1 MMIKIQDYSFK
12 GKKALVRVDYNVPL
26 NEQSE
31 ITDSTRIDASLPTLK
46 KILSDGGSIIL
57 MSHLGR
63 PKGRDEK
70 CSLKLLLPYLKQV
83 TGAEL
88 FFADDCLQAETL
100 AAGLKPGQI
109 LLLENVRFYKE
120 ETDGD
125 EAFARKLAS
134 YGDVYVNDAF
144 ATAHREH
151 ASTAVIARF
160 FPNDKMF
167 GLLMQ
172 AEVDNL
178 NRVMNNPKRPFTAIL
193 GGSKISTKINIINH
207 LLTKVDNIILGDEP
221 VGAAGMLRKA
231 EARKK
236 IIALSEKYGLQVD
249 PDAVIQDIT
258 VGMQQRTEILK
269 MLYRDNEILIFDEP
283 TAVLTPQEIDELMQ
297 IMRNLAAEGKSIL
310 FISHKLAEI
319 MSVADR
325 CTVLRKGK
333 YIGTVETKNTT
344 MEELSAMMV
353 GRNVNFHVE
362 KKEAHPGE
370 VMLDVQHM
378 TVASKAHNNNAVKDV
393 SFQVRRGEIV
403 CIAGIDGNGQSEL
416 VYGLT
421 GLEPLV
427 HGKIMMDGKDIT
439 RSTIRKRSI
448 SGMSHIPEDRHKHGL
463 VLDYSL
469 EYNMILQTYFESR
482 FTDRIGFL
490 KRKNIREYS
499 DKLIEQ
505 YDVRSGQ
512 GSVTPARAMSG
523 GNQQKA
529 IIAREIDKQ
538 PEVLVAVQPTRG
550 LDVGAI
556 EYIHK
561 QLVAQRDAGKAVLLI
576 SLELDEVMDVP
587 DRILVMYEGEIVGEL
602 DPKKTTQ
609 EELGLYMAGAK
620 RDEVRK
626 A

>member
-193 GGSKISTKINIINH
+193 GGSKISTKINIILGGGMNYTVH
-207 LLTKVDNIILGDEP
+207 KAMGGHVGKSLVEDEMLDVAREMLETAKKNNVKVYVSEDTVASDRFGNDAMRRIFPTDEIPEELEGMDIGPKTCLNYRQAILDSATVLWNGPMGVFEFDNFSNGTFMVADAVARATEQGSFTLAGGGDS
-221 VGAAGMLRKA
+221 VAAVNKF
-231 EARKK
+231 K
-236 IIALSEKYGLQVD
+236 LSEKFSYISTAGGAMLEFCEGRELPGIRCIVD
-249 PDAVIQDIT
+249 
-258 VGMQQRTEILK
+258 E
-269 MLYRDNEILIFDEP
+269 
-283 TAVLTPQEIDELMQ
+283 
-297 IMRNLAAEGKSIL
+297 
-310 FISHKLAEI
+310 
-319 MSVADR
+319 
-325 CTVLRKGK
+325 K
-333 YIGTVETKNTT
+333 Y
-344 MEELSAMMV
+344 
-353 GRNVNFHVE
+353 
-362 KKEAHPGE
+362 
-370 VMLDVQHM
+370 
-378 TVASKAHNNNAVKDV
+378 
-393 SFQVRRGEIV
+393 
-403 CIAGIDGNGQSEL
+403 
-416 VYGLT
+416 
-421 GLEPLV
+421 
-427 HGKIMMDGKDIT
+427 
-439 RSTIRKRSI
+439 
-448 SGMSHIPEDRHKHGL
+448 
-463 VLDYSL
+463 
-469 EYNMILQTYFESR
+469 
-482 FTDRIGFL
+482 
-490 KRKNIREYS
+490 
-499 DKLIEQ
+499 
-505 YDVRSGQ
+505 
-512 GSVTPARAMSG
+512 
-523 GNQQKA
+523 
-529 IIAREIDKQ
+529 
-538 PEVLVAVQPTRG
+538 
-550 LDVGAI
+550 
-556 EYIHK
+556 
-561 QLVAQRDAGKAVLLI
+561 
-576 SLELDEVMDVP
+576 
-587 DRILVMYEGEIVGEL
+587 
-602 DPKKTTQ
+602 
-609 EELGLYMAGAK
+609 
-620 RDEVRK
+620 
-626 A
+626 